1 MLGTGTTPQDGER
14 LIQSV
19 LAELGWDAD
28 ASTVGT
34 RVRRLNVG
42 LPREDEF
49 SVVCGWLGNCL
60 LLHKLD
66 QHQLP
71 ISSRTEFQVPD
82 LLAFL
87 LRRAQDLPR

>member
-1 MLGTGTTPQDGER
+1 MPLKSLSQQGQRETASVETGHCNIRPHPLRRPSEVLGTGTTPPDAER

-28 ASTVGT
+28 ASTVAA

-49 SVVCGWLGNCL
+49 SVVC
-60 LLHKLD
+60 
-66 QHQLP
+66 
-71 ISSRTEFQVPD
+71 
-82 LLAFL
+82 A
-87 LRRAQDLPR
+87 